1 MPKKLCRSFSEKN
14 HKRVENELGVKDI
27 CYAYFNPVGKF
38 LFKVC
43 RGIDIDMEAANMKI
57 HPEVYLS
64 IIGLLTLI
72 STIIP
77 LTFLVI
83 IPQILLGGRVLINPI
98 LYIVFTLPPILILM
112 LGIMFPKIIASNRI
126 SGLKTEIPYASM
138 YISVMAR
145 GGLSPYNSLLRLRN
159 MELLPKLRDEIERIQ
174 RIVLSTGMDP
184 ISAMEKAAK
193 VINLKDYKDLLLGY
207 ASTLRTGGDVL
218 HYLYSQTEVMF
229 RKMAARVKA
238 MGESM
243 GSLLEAYIIVGILGA
258 LGLYLMFVISF
269 SLPQAGGRLSAESF
283 FMFAFIILPIVS
295 LVFMY
300 MGDTL
305 QINYPVSTWKSYMVL
320 LGSIPI
326 GLFLVTQ
333 MVVPFLYPDT
343 PLPRIPAFT
352 DFVANVSYQLNFAEG
367 SEPAWGLA
375 LALIAVAV
383 PVVIVDQHY
392 SKEEGGILQGITSFF
407 RDLVENRKTG
417 LSPEKCIQILSN
429 RDYGRFSKY
438 LKRISSEIG
447 WGLPL
452 RQVFDDFKKRVRNWL
467 ALVNIYLLI
476 DTIAV
481 GGGTEES
488 LETLA
493 EFSEST
499 KLIEQERKG
508 LLAPL
513 ILVPYIGVFLL
524 TSTTTMF
531 LTFFRDMSSLAG
543 TSVPFVSLSRT
554 LLTPLIFHSFMFGLV
569 TGKLV
574 TGRVSSGFKNAIF
587 LTIAALVG
595 IWITTHFTF
604 FKIGG

>member
-1 MPKKLCRSFSEKN
+1 MGF
-14 HKRVENELGVKDI
+14 KDV
-27 CYAYFNPVGKF
+27 CYAYFNPVGRF
-38 LFKVC
+38 LFKSFK
-43 RGIDIDMEAANMKI
+43 GIETDMEAANMKI

-64 IIGLLTLI
+64 LVGLFAMGLCIVPVIFLLI
-72 STIIP
+72 LP
-77 LTFLVI
+77 LA
-83 IPQILLGGRVLINPI
+83 LGAAMTSPLM
-98 LYIVFTLPPILILM
+98 YAVFCLPPVLVL
-112 LGIMFPKIIASNRI
+112 LVGIIYPKIMASNRI

-145 GGLSPYNSLLRLRN
+145 GGLSPYASLLRLRKTD
-159 MELLPKLRDEIERIQ
+159 LLPKLRDEIERIQ
-174 RIVLSTGMDP
+174 RIVLSTGADP
-184 ISAMEKAAK
+184 ISAMEQAAK
-193 VINLKDYKDLLLGY
+193 VIKLKDYKDLLLGY

-218 HYLYSQTEVMF
+218 HYLYTQTEVMF
-229 RKMAARVKA
+229 RKMASRIKA
-238 MGESM
+238 LGESL

-269 SLPQAGGRLSAESF
+269 SLPQAGGQLSPEQFFLFSF
-283 FMFAFIILPIVS
+283 ILLPIMS
-295 LVFMY
+295 FVFIY
-300 MGDTL
+300 LGDTM
-305 QINYPVSTWKSYMVL
+305 QINYPVSTWKSYVIL
-320 LGSIPI
+320 LFSLPL

-333 MVVPFLYPDT
+333 TVVPFLFPEMSVPIIIDLRGALT
-343 PLPRIPAFT
+343 TLGRQL
-352 DFVANVSYQLNFAEG
+352 DFMDG
-367 SEPAWGLA
+367 CEPALGLGISLMA
-375 LALIAVAV
+375 IAI
-383 PVVIVDQHY
+383 PVIIFDYGY
-392 SKEEGGILQGITSFF
+392 SSEEKGIMQGITSFF

-447 WGLPL
+447 WGISVQ
-452 RQVFDDFKKRVRNWL
+452 QVFQNFKSKVRNWL

-499 KLIEQERKG
+499 KILEEERRG

-513 ILVPYIGVFLL
+513 IIVPFIGVFLL

-531 LTFFRDMSSLAG
+531 LTFFKDMSGLAG
-543 TSVPFVSLSRT
+543 TTIPIVSLSRT
-554 LLTPLIFHSFMFGLV
+554 LLTPLMLHSFMFGLV

-574 TGRVSSGFKNAIF
+574 NGKVSSGFRTAVY
-587 LTIAALVG
+587 LTIAAWIG
-595 IWITTHFTF
+595 IWVTTHFTF
-604 FKIGG
+604 FSIG